1 MPTPCHRS
9 LAIAGLSF
17 LLLACGGESGSL
29 SGAQSSVATLTFENG
44 DVLSTS
50 VICVLKPQTAAGQEI
65 LFTAT
70 SVKSPY
76 FDVTLFAAGAILNGA
91 KVSWTET
98 KDFKT
103 YQVDWKSIPGTA
115 VSRASFDVAL
125 NRNTI
130 TGSGILVRGDDARNN
145 AGEKRQASLVVD
157 CAG

>member
-1 MPTPCHRS
+1 MRISYRRPLVIVGIS
-9 LAIAGLSF
+9 S
-17 LLLACGGESGSL
+17 LLLACGSEPGGI

-44 DVLSTS
+44 ETLSTS
-50 VICVLKPQTAAGQEI
+50 VICVLEPQTAAGQEI

-76 FDVTLFAAGAILNGA
+76 FDVTLFAAGTIVNGA

-115 VSRASFDVAL
+115 VSKASFDVAL
-125 NRNTI
+125 SGHTI
-130 TGSGILVRGDDARNN
+130 TGSGMLIRGEDASNN